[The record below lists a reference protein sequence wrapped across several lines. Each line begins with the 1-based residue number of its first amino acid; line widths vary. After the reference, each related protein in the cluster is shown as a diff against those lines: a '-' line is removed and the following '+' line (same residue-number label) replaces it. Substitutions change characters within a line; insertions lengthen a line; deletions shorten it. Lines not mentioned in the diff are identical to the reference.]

1 MCLHDGKYG
10 TSNAATSLR
19 DKEDEVST
27 DQHVRRA
34 SLANGHRNYDMI
46 LKRVRAGYFQ
56 ILAAGKNY
64 PTRDLQ
70 HFEEFVSQNDAEA
83 AFEKLVN
90 IKLRRGYTGTIE
102 ILKRVRRGRKSP
114 KALAAAVS

>member
-1 MCLHDGKYG
+1 M
-10 TSNAATSLR
+10 SN
-19 DKEDEVST
+19 

-34 SLANGHRNYDMI
+34 SLANGHTNYDMI

-56 ILAAGKNY
+56 VLAKGKNY
-64 PTRDLQ
+64 PTQDLQ

-90 IKLRRGYTGTIE
+90 IKLQRGYTGTIE
-102 ILKRVRRGRKSP
+102 ILKRVRRGRKAS
-114 KALAAAVS
+114 KLSTASLAGGREIESNRACM